1 MNSMGDAM
9 FDQLLGSQPSA
20 FFLVMKRGMRGP
32 WTGMFSSTIISSS
45 SLSLLKVMV
54 VSSGCGAIS

>member
-1 MNSMGDAM
+1 MDSMGDAM
-9 FDQLLGSQPSA
+9 FDQVLGSQPSA
-20 FFLVMKRGMRGP
+20 LFLVMKRGMRGP
-32 WTGMFSSTIISSS
+32 WTGMFLSMIISSS